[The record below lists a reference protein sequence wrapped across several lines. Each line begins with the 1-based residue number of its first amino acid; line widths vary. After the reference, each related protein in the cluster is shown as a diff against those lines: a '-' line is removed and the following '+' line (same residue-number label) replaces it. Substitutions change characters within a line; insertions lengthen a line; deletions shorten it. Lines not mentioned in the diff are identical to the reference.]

1 MAVMDI
7 LIRELE
13 DLSPQKQEDV
23 LSFVRFLKI
32 GMADSQYLR
41 ERYDSSLARAR
52 RIAEER
58 GITEQDIIEEIAAV
72 RSQQRCE

>member
-1 MAVMDI
+1 MAVLDI

-13 DLSPQKQEDV
+13 DLPQREQENV

-32 GMADSQYLR
+32 GLADNQCLR
-41 ERYDSSLARAR
+41 ERYHTSLAQVR

-58 GITEQDIIEEIAAV
+58 GITEQDIVEEIRAV
-72 RSQQRCE
+72 RSERL